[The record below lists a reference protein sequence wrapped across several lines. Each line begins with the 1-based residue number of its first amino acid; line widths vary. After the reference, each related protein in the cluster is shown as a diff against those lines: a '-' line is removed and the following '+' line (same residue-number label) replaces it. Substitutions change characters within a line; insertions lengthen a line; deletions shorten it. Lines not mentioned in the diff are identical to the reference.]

1 MTLLQARGL
10 TVTFGGVHAV
20 NDVDLDV
27 ETGELIGLIGPNGAG
42 KTTLIDAMTGFVP
55 LSSGTVE
62 LADADITA
70 LTPAARAQRGL
81 VRTFQSLELFEDLTV
96 EDNLRVCV
104 ETPHWWDP
112 LVDAVRPRR
121 GNEMPEQVAWALDV
135 VGLADVRT
143 QRPSEL
149 SHGRRKLVA
158 VARALALR
166 PTLVLLDEPAAGLDT
181 TETTRLGE
189 HLRRLPGHGISVL
202 LVDHDMGL
210 VLTTCDRVVVLDVGA
225 VIATGPPEQIRTDDR
240 VIEAYLGVAQS

>member
-1 MTLLQARGL
+1 MSLLNAAEV
-10 TVTFGGVHAV
+10 TVTYGGVHAV
-20 NDVDLDV
+20 RDVDLQIQPR
-27 ETGELIGLIGPNGAG
+27 EFIGLIGPNGAG
-42 KTTLIDAMTGFVP
+42 KTTLIDAVTGFAP
-55 LSSGTVE
+55 LSAGTVE
-62 LADADITA
+62 LAGTDITA

-104 ETPHWWDP
+104 ETPRWWDP

-121 GNEMPEQVAWALDV
+121 SAAVPEQVTWALDV
-135 VGLADVRT
+135 VGLGDVRS

-181 TETTRLGE
+181 TETTLLGE
-189 HLRRLPGHGISVL
+189 HLRQLPDHGIGVL

-210 VLTTCDRVVVLDVGA
+210 VLSTCDRVVVLDVGE
-225 VIATGPPEQIRTDDR
+225 VIADGPPDQIRADDR